1 MKLRVMLIDESEAR
15 AHLLEDALSA
25 EGYEIVARVRAG
37 INLYDEV
44 EAVAPDIVI
53 IDMGS
58 PDRDMLEQMRTL
70 HDAHPRPVVMF
81 ANDDDVHMI
90 RDAVRAGVSAYVVDG
105 LSRERVRPILEVA
118 IARFNEFQQLRRELA
133 QTRTTLEERKLI
145 DRAKGILMDR
155 RGLSES
161 QAYDL
166 LRKKAMDSNR
176 KLIDIARTVLAAVD
190 LLG

>member
-15 AHLLEDALSA
+15 ANLLEDALSA

-53 IDMGS
+53 IDMDS

-81 ANDDDVHMI
+81 ANDDDAHMI

-118 IARFNEFQQLRRELA
+118 IARFNEFQHLRQELA

-161 QAYDL
+161 EAYDL

-176 KLIDIARTVLAAVD
+176 KLADIARTVLAAVD